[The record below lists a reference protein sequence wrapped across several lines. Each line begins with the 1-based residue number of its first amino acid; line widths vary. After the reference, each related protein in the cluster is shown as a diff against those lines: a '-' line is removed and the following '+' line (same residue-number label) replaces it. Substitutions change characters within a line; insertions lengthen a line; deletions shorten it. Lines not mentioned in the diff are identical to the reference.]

1 MLQLTSIVS
10 NPAGRRPHQ
19 PLIVLQSSASQTCLP
34 VLRKLISSTKSPS
47 RTLLFCF
54 LYPPSAL
61 TAVRASDTDAS
72 LQFFDYTGCIP
83 GYDAWSDPRQDILAA
98 VQSAS
103 TGPLNVVI
111 DSADTLAS
119 NIASDSQAF
128 RFLHDLFR
136 TVSSRLQPS
145 VLVLHLLPCPLLSLL
160 TQTSL
165 SSTLTHV
172 IAHPP
177 ALITHLATAYF
188 APPPPAGPA
197 EKFWGVFIPISERA
211 HEIQRLVYGPDGN
224 GTCTGAENDVKE
236 FVVELIIRGS
246 GAESR
251 KRTTQRTL
259 EAWKG
264 DAPASLEKL
273 ECLLSIFSR
282 KQVSEKPSDPTENVS
297 FNLHLT
303 PAQERSRARV
313 PLPYA
318 HAGKPITTPSAG
330 TGAIFYE
337 PDSADDIDEDDPD
350 EDLDI

>member
-1 MLQLTSIVS
+1 MRRTS
-10 NPAGRRPHQ
+10 P
-19 PLIVLQSSASQTCLP
+19 QT
-34 VLRKLISSTKSPS
+34 RK
-47 RTLLFCF
+47 R
-54 LYPPSAL
+54 
-61 TAVRASDTDAS
+61 
-72 LQFFDYTGCIP
+72 
-83 GYDAWSDPRQDILAA
+83 
-98 VQSAS
+98 
-103 TGPLNVVI
+103 
-111 DSADTLAS
+111 
-119 NIASDSQAF
+119 SDSFTICSEPFPLAF
-128 RFLHDLFR
+128 VRRVCLQRRAISKLTHR
-136 TVSSRLQPS
+136 GVSPEPS

-282 KQVSEKPSDPTENVS
+282 KQVSEVS
-297 FNLHLT
+297 SKSCVLQLMT
-303 PAQERSRARV
+303 LSAETLRSN
-313 PLPYA
+313 
-318 HAGKPITTPSAG
+318 
-330 TGAIFYE
+330 
-337 PDSADDIDEDDPD
+337 
-350 EDLDI
+350 